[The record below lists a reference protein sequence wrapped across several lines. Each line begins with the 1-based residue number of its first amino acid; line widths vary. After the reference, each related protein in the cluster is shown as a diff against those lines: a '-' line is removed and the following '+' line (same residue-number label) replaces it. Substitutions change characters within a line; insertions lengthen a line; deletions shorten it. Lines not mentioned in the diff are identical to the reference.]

1 MDTSTPAKAVRKA
14 VKSTVEGAA
23 LLHCRIAVHAEVGSS
38 SSRSLYDD
46 RWRRYQ
52 RTANKITSAGKRK
65 PADAEG
71 ILTGGP
77 GWGVRVIEPRS
88 PPGWIRQRNRAV
100 RTALFVE

>member
-52 RTANKITSAGKRK
+52 RTANKITSAGERK

-77 GWGVRVIEPRS
+77 GWGVRVIERRS
-88 PPGWIRQRNRAV
+88 PPGWDPSTQQSREDSS
-100 RTALFVE
+100 FVE